1 MLSFYGK
8 MKPILLYLFVM
19 IKTKDITKT
28 DDGYGRLLSGAIE
41 LLENARRAAARSVD
55 FVMTATYWELG
66 RRIVKTEQKG
76 EARAGYGEK
85 VLKRLSVD
93 LTSRFGRGFS
103 LTNLKQIRK
112 FYLVWQI
119 PEKGQ
124 TASDQL
130 VPLPITRKSRTTS
143 DLLISSRFALSWS
156 QYVELLSV
164 NTDEAREFYETE
176 ALRGGWT
183 VRQLKRQIGSQFY
196 ERTLLSK
203 NKAAMLTKGAKSRPD
218 DILTAEEEVKN
229 PYVLEFLG
237 LKDEYSESDLEE
249 ALIHHLEAF
258 LLELGGDFAFIGR
271 QKRLR
276 VGDEWYRVD
285 LVFFHRRLRCLVLI
299 DLKLDKFTH
308 ADAGQM
314 NLYCNYARRHWT
326 NEDENPPV
334 GLILCA
340 GKNIAVAEY
349 ALEGITN
356 KILTSEYQTTL
367 PDTKLLEAELRKTRK
382 ALERRKNSDL

>member
-1 MLSFYGK
+1 MT
-8 MKPILLYLFVM
+8 
-19 IKTKDITKT
+19 KTKDIAKT
-28 DDGYGRLLSGAIE
+28 DEGYNKLLSSVID
-41 LLENARRAAARSVD
+41 LLENARRAAARSVEC
-55 FVMTATYWELG
+55 VMTATYWELG
-66 RRIVKTEQKG
+66 RRIVETEQKG
-76 EARAGYGEK
+76 KTRAGYGEK
-85 VLKRLSVD
+85 VLKRLSGD
-93 LTSRFGRGFS
+93 LTSRFGKGFS

-124 TASDQL
+124 TVSDQL
-130 VPLPITRKSRTTS
+130 VPLSIAEKSQSSS
-143 DLLISSRFALSWS
+143 DLFTLPRFPLSWS
-156 QYVELLSV
+156 HYVELLSAK
-164 NTDEAREFYETE
+164 TDEAREFYETE

-196 ERTLLSK
+196 ERALLSK

-229 PYVLEFLG
+229 PYILEFLG

-249 ALIHHLEAF
+249 ALIRHLEAF
-258 LLELGGDFAFIGR
+258 LLELGGDFAFIGKQR
-271 QKRLR
+271 RLR

-285 LVFFHRRLRCLVLI
+285 LVFFHRRLKCLVLI

-308 ADAGQM
+308 ADVGQM

-326 NEDENPPV
+326 HEDENPPV

-340 GKNIAVAEY
+340 GKNEAVAEY
-349 ALEGITN
+349 ALEGVTN
-356 KILTSEYQTTL
+356 KILTSEYQTAL
-367 PDTKLLEAELRKTRK
+367 PDTKLLETELRKTRH
-382 ALERRKNSDL
+382 ALERRKK